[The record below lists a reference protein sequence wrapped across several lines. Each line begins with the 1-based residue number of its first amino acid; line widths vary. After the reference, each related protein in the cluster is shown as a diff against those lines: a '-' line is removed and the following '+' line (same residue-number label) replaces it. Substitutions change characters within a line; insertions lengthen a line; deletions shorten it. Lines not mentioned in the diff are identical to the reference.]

1 MEKKDLEQ
9 YQRELE
15 ILSQYDQGDKVISSV
30 DAQKLADAEKKT
42 PSIKIGIQEIDDLL
56 DGFKEGQLI
65 IISGPT
71 GQGKTTLCQTLTL
84 KFAKQD
90 INCLWFSYEVGIGEF
105 LEKFP
110 ESPLFY
116 LPKELQ
122 QNNIT
127 WLEHRIM
134 ESMAKY
140 DCKVVFIDH
149 LHYLLEMQKMAEARS
164 ISLLIG
170 MMVRELKRMAIKHE
184 ITIFLVSHMRKLQ
197 YDKMP
202 EIDDLRDSSFVGQE
216 ADIVMFM
223 KRGHRKDTREE
234 AEQSNYATLKIAKNR
249 RTGRLGY
256 VPMEL
261 VNNEFVPESE
271 VTHNYDD
278 TDTSES
284 FEENDGDRKE
294 SFGF

>member
-15 ILSQYDQGDKVISSV
+15 ILSQYDKGDKVISSV
-30 DAQKLADAEKKT
+30 DAQKLVDEEKKV
-42 PSIKIGIQEIDDLL
+42 PSIKSGIQEIDDLL
-56 DGFKEGQLI
+56 DGFKEGQLV

-71 GQGKTTLCQTLTL
+71 GQGKTTFCQTLTA

-122 QNNIT
+122 QNNIK

-149 LHYLLEMQKMAEARS
+149 LHYLLEMQRMAEARS

-184 ITIFLVSHMRKLQ
+184 ITIFLVSHMRKLL

-216 ADIVMFM
+216 ADVVMFM

-249 RTGRLGY
+249 RTGKLGY

-261 VNNEFVPESE
+261 VNNEFIPESGI
-271 VTHNYDD
+271 THDYDD
-278 TDTSES
+278 TSTTNP
-284 FEENDGDRKE
+284 FKENDGDRE
-294 SFGF
+294 EGFGY